1 LLEKQVYLPT
11 DIEKGSLKK
20 ILGYADST
28 NLADV
33 QTDEMI
39 KRAKS

>member
-1 LLEKQVYLPT
+1 MLEKQVYLPT

-20 ILGYADST
+20 ILGYAETT